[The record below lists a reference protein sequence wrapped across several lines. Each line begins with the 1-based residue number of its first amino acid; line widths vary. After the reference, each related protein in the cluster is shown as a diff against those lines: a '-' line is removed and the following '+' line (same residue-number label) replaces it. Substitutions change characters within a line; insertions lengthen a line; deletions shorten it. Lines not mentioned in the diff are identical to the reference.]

1 MSPFEP
7 PRVDGRDY
15 EEIVREFRWRLPSR
29 FNLGTCVDR
38 HPAGRLG
45 LLYLP
50 GAGGEARRYTFGEL
64 AAQSNRVAN
73 LLSSGL
79 GLERGARVAVL
90 LPPTP
95 EAALAHLGAFKA
107 GMISVPLSSLFGP
120 EALEH
125 RIVDSGAQTVV
136 TDRSGLEKLEHLSGT
151 AVSSVL
157 LADEDRPTGPVAQG
171 FWALVGAASDRPAA
185 VATSADDPALLIYT
199 SGTSG
204 PAKGVL
210 HAHRVLLGQA
220 PGFRLCHELIPQP
233 GDLMWS
239 PADWA
244 WIGGLVNTLLLSWLY
259 GVPVI
264 AAPRRR
270 FDPDW
275 ALDLLARHQVRN
287 TFLPTTALRL
297 MLHRPVPRGLQLR
310 SILAAGEAQEPELLD
325 RTRDALGIPFNEVY
339 GQTEADFVVGHCR
352 SRWPLRAG
360 SMGRP
365 YPGHSVHIAGDDG
378 QVAAPGEVGEIVVR
392 VPDPTTLLEYWGHP
406 QATAEKLAHGWL
418 RTGDLGRQD
427 DDGYLW
433 FESRGDDVIKSAG
446 YRIGP
451 EEVEQCLRRHEAV
464 ASAAVVGAP
473 DELRGQIVTAYVQLR
488 PGAVA
493 SEQMK
498 SGMQSFVRDRLAA
511 YQYPRAITFVEALP
525 LTATGKVD
533 RGRLRLKAGGQD

>member
-136 TDRSGLEKLEHLSGT
+136 TDRSGLQKLEHLSGT

-171 FWALVGAASDRPAA
+171 FWTLVGAASDRPAA

-325 RTRDALGIPFNEVY
+325 RTQNALGIPFNEVY
-339 GQTEADFVVGHCR
+339 GQTEADFVVGHCH

-360 SMGRP
+360 SMGRS
-365 YPGHSVHIAGDDG
+365 YPGHSVRIAGEDG
-378 QVAAPGEVGEIVVR
+378 QVAAPGEVGEIVVGL
-392 VPDPTTLLEYWGHP
+392 PDPTTLLEYWGHP
-406 QATAEKLAHGWL
+406 QATAEKLARGWL
-418 RTGDLGRQD
+418 RTGDLGRED

-511 YQYPRAITFVEALP
+511 YQYPRAITFVDALP

-533 RGRLRLKAGGQD
+533 RGRLRLQAGGQD